1 MKRAFFLFF
10 LIALLAVGC
19 KKRADYQT
27 LADRW
32 PVFGE
37 VYALKDFAP
46 DSAFAIFQSI
56 ADTLDQEA
64 LRWQS
69 KYLLSEYQILDAEIR
84 YKNYRLSEH
93 DDGAMEAFRFY
104 DSLMPN
110 REYSRSEPE
119 LSFQKAR
126 AFYYK
131 AVVEEIKLKD
141 PIQAFTDYLNALWIV
156 EGLKGERTIFFTD
169 CDNAEY
175 EHFTALVY
183 DRLAWFLY
191 NYDGWDA
198 SLECLERSS
207 ACFMREGF
215 TKGVASNFELMGD
228 VMLAQGDRVKALVYY
243 QKSDSIHAQLKT
255 DNIYQNYS
263 SVIHRALDLYNVD
276 EKDAA
281 LALLR
286 HALVQSE
293 DEWLKRQVRFSLG
306 YFYAQSHD
314 YDSALYNYERSY
326 PLLPR
331 QTLKSY
337 CAIVQISNLLGDSLK
352 AARYGDLLAET
363 YLDQFAR
370 SGDRSKMIMMIEN
383 YKSDSVDARRKDVL
397 YFALC
402 FVAVLLVLLSI
413 VLVLLG
419 LRKRRHKREIEAREQ
434 IRVALEGEIE
444 EVKSD
449 SQQKE
454 EKIKVLE
461 SKLEKVVS
469 NPDFQTLPFD
479 KKLEA
484 LYEVPVCKRI
494 LKVKEANVKAFNDY
508 PELKLS
514 DNQLTMLVNAVDAVF
529 PKFSVRIIEMFP
541 RLKRYDVQYC
551 CLYIL
556 GITEVQAAALTGK
569 TYQAVWTRSLKLHEI
584 FNNKSSLQIV
594 LHGFLKDW

>member
-1 MKRAFFLFF
+1 MKRDFLLFF

-19 KKRADYQT
+19 KKQADYQT
-27 LADRW
+27 LTERW
-32 PVFGE
+32 PIFGE

-46 DSAFAIFQSI
+46 DSAFAIFQSV

-64 LRWQS
+64 LRRQS

-84 YKNYRLSEH
+84 FKNFRLFDH
-93 DDGAMEAFRFY
+93 DDGVMEAFRFY
-104 DSLMPN
+104 DSLLPN
-110 REYSRSEPE
+110 REYSRLEPQ

-131 AVVEEIKLKD
+131 AAIEGIKLND
-141 PIQAFTDYLNALWIV
+141 PIQSFTDYLNALWIV
-156 EGLKGERTIFFTD
+156 EGLKGERSFFFTD
-169 CDNAEY
+169 RDNKDY
-175 EHFTALVY
+175 EHFTALIY

-191 NYDGWDA
+191 TYDGWDA

-207 ACFMREGF
+207 ECFMREGF
-215 TKGVASNFELMGD
+215 SKGVASNYELMGD
-228 VMLAQGDRVKALVYY
+228 VMLVQDDHVQSLVYY
-243 QKSDSIHAQLKT
+243 RKSDSIHARLKT

-263 SVIHRALDLYNVD
+263 SIIHRVLDLYNDD

-281 LALLR
+281 LSLLR
-286 HALVQSE
+286 HALAQS
-293 DEWLKRQVRFSLG
+293 DDDRLKRQLRFSLG
-306 YFYAQSHD
+306 YFYAQNHE
-314 YDSALYNYERSY
+314 YDSALYHYEQSY

-337 CAIVQISNLLGDSLK
+337 CVIVQISNLLGDSTK
-352 AARYGDLLAET
+352 AARYGNLLAEA
-363 YLDQFAR
+363 YLKQFAR
-370 SGDRSKMIMMIEN
+370 SRDCSKMIMLYES
-383 YKSDSVDARRKDVL
+383 YKSDNIDVRRKDL
-397 YFALC
+397 LLFILC
-402 FVAVLLVLLSI
+402 FVAFLLILFGIVVFLLE
-413 VLVLLG
+413 L
-419 LRKRRHKREIEAREQ
+419 RRHRLKREIEDREQ
-434 IRVALEGEIE
+434 IRAALEGEIE

-454 EKIKVLE
+454 EMIKMLE
-461 SKLEKVVS
+461 SKLEKMVT

-541 RLKRYDVQYC
+541 RLKRCDVQYC